1 MQPFLTLVRREL
13 GSCYVSL
20 IGYVIVAAVQFLLG
34 LSFVIVLQA
43 LVNKP
48 FDVTVTEAFFNNGL
62 FWLVML
68 LAPPIITMRTFAL
81 EKYSGTYET
90 LMTAPVGDFQV
101 VLAKFTGALCFFMSA
116 WLPLL
121 AYPFLLKRFSV
132 DLSVVDTGAVGGTF
146 IGIFLFGALYISL
159 GCFASSLTRN
169 QIIAAMLAIVIGLG
183 LFLLSYLTF
192 IIPPK
197 PGWQSALLQHVSMIE
212 HMKDF
217 TRGTVDTRHAV
228 YYLSLTGLFL
238 FLTLKVVES
247 RRWK

>member
-1 MQPFLTLVRREL
+1 M
-13 GSCYVSL
+13 CYVSL
-20 IGYVIVAAVQFLLG
+20 IGYVIVAAMQFLLG
-34 LSFVIVLQA
+34 LSFIIVLQA

-48 FDVTVTEAFFNNGL
+48 FDVPVTEAFFNNGL

-68 LAPPIITMRTFAL
+68 LAPPIITMRSFAT
-81 EKYSGTYET
+81 EKSSGTYET
-90 LMTAPVGDFQV
+90 LMTTPVSDAQV
-101 VLAKFTGALCFFMSA
+101 VLAKFTGALLFFMSA

-132 DLSVVDTGAVGGTF
+132 DLSQVDTGALGGTCV
-146 IGIFLFGALYISL
+146 GIFLFGTLYTAL

-169 QIIAAMLAIVIGLG
+169 QIIAAMNAFVLGLG
-183 LFLLSYLTF
+183 LFLLGYLSH
-192 IIPPK
+192 ILPPK
-197 PGWQSALLQHVSMIE
+197 PGWQSAILQHVSMVD

-217 TRGTVDTRHAV
+217 TRGVVDTRPV
-228 YYLSLTGLFL
+228 VFYLSLTGLFL